1 MVSKDASDTSAS
13 PVLDSEQIRNK
24 LLRILDPSEV
34 DIYLLL
40 LENGQKRIAEI
51 AYCARLDRR
60 DTMHLVSTL
69 LNKGLVAATF
79 KLPIQFT
86 AVPVDKVLR
95 ILSKSKGKYYA
106 RIR

>member
-1 MVSKDASDTSAS
+1 MVSTDTGDTSAPS
-13 PVLDSEQIRNK
+13 VLNSERIRSE

-51 AYCARLDRR
+51 ADCAKLDRR
-60 DTMHLVSTL
+60 DTIHLVSTL

-106 RIR
+106 KIR